1 MPKKTRI
8 TVATTTAT
16 RPIIAPKRGPSP
28 SMLPASWHVGAG
40 TAPFDDELRLGSVR
54 RTEGTNRREDVSA

>member
-16 RPIIAPKRGPSP
+16 KPIIAPKRGPSP
-28 SMLPASWHVGAG
+28 SIG
-40 TAPFDDELRLGSVR
+40 
-54 RTEGTNRREDVSA
+54 